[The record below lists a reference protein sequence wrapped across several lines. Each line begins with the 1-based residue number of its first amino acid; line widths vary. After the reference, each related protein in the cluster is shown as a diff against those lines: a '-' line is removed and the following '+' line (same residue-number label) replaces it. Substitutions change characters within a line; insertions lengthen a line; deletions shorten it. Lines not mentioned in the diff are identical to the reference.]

1 MKLSVAMVTYNHE
14 RFIAEAIESV
24 LAQDVNFDYEI
35 VIGEDCSTDGTR
47 VVIQKFQQRYPERI
61 VVLWRERNIGAM
73 PNAAGTFAACH
84 GQYVAVLQ
92 GDDYWTSK
100 DKLQKQV
107 NFLDAHPD
115 WAICCSRAQVKN
127 ESSMPSSSVRVQTG
141 TIYPARPGSTASN
154 EQDVSGL
161 LPVLPR
167 AAGTYTLKDL
177 LEGNFI
183 PTCTVMYRWEG
194 SGPRFPVWLSR
205 SKIGDLPRHAIVVG
219 SKKIELFDECTA
231 TYRIHE
237 QGVWSSK
244 DRGSQFREHTHTL
257 AALNRYL
264 GFPFN
269 NLLGPRVARSY
280 LDLAAA
286 ARSERNRARTGQYLL
301 SCIRNG
307 GLRLGV
313 NPRIFLGLAAYT
325 LIGSGYRVFSR
336 AKTANNG

>member
-14 RFIAEAIESV
+14 RFIGQAIESI
-24 LAQDVNFDYEI
+24 LGQEVNFDYEI

-47 VVIQKFQQRYPERI
+47 AIVADFARRFPGRI
-61 VVLWRERNIGAM
+61 VVLWRKRNLGAM
-73 PNAAGTFAACH
+73 RNAAGTYAACN

-107 NFLDAHPD
+107 NFLDSHPE

-127 ESSMPSSSVRVQTG
+127 ETDVPSSSVRAQTG
-141 TIYPARPGSTASN
+141 TIYPARPGNTPID
-154 EQDVSGL
+154 EHDVSGL

-167 AAGTYTLKDL
+167 AAGTYTLRDL

-194 SGPRFPVWLSR
+194 SGPRFPSWLSR

-231 TYRIHE
+231 TYRIHR
-237 QGVWSSK
+237 QGMWSSK
-244 DRGSQFREHTHTL
+244 DRESQIRECTDTL

-264 GFPFN
+264 GFPFD
-269 NLLGPRVARSY
+269 NLLGPQVAQSY
-280 LDLAAA
+280 LDLAAN
-286 ARSERNRARTGQYLL
+286 ARSKRNRARTGQYLL

-313 NPRIFLGLAAYT
+313 SPRTFLGLAAYT
-325 LIGSGYRVFSR
+325 LIGSGYRLFSR
-336 AKTANNG
+336 AKAANGS